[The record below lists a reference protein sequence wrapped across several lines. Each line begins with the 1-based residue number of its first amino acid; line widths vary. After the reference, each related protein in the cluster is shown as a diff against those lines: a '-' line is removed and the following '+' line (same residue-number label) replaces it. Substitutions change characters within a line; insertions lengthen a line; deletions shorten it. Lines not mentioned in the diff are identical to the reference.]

1 MVEHY
6 GHAFDWARRHVGA
19 GRLPS
24 AVLGIATAE
33 GTVALD
39 AFGSTAGRAATVDD
53 HYWLFSVTKPLLGLT
68 AARAIERGLLTTE
81 TALSEA
87 LPEFGADRDDAV
99 RLRHLVSHTSGI
111 SEPALDTP
119 RPLRQ
124 ELLAAE
130 RDFRAG
136 AASRYSTVAFEGV
149 AALTAHATGR
159 TWDGELIEWATAIGA
174 GGLTLDTASD
184 PHPVVDA
191 AAAGLDIE
199 QFARLQSPGAG
210 LMGRAGDLLAIA
222 TELLRGGG
230 GILQAATLD
239 MMLRPLTG
247 DIPRLEPYPVER
259 GQDWGFSWNL
269 RSRAPG
275 LIDTD
280 VYGHGGWSGTEL
292 WIHPGAGV
300 AYVLLTNQASRPGVD
315 PDQLDN
321 AVISAL

>member
-1 MVEHY
+1 M
-6 GHAFDWARRHVGA
+6 
-19 GRLPS
+19 
-24 AVLGIATAE
+24 
-33 GTVALD
+33 
-39 AFGSTAGRAATVDD
+39 
-53 HYWLFSVTKPLLGLT
+53 
-68 AARAIERGLLTTE
+68 
-81 TALSEA
+81 
-87 LPEFGADRDDAV
+87 
-99 RLRHLVSHTSGI
+99 
-111 SEPALDTP
+111 
-119 RPLRQ
+119 
-124 ELLAAE
+124 
-130 RDFRAG
+130 
-136 AASRYSTVAFEGV
+136 
-149 AALTAHATGR
+149 
-159 TWDGELIEWATAIGA
+159 
-174 GGLTLDTASD
+174 
-184 PHPVVDA
+184 VDA

-239 MMLRPLTG
+239 MMLQPLTG
-247 DIPRLEPYPVER
+247 DTPRLEPYPVER

-300 AYVLLTNQASRPGVD
+300 VYVLLTNQASRPGVD